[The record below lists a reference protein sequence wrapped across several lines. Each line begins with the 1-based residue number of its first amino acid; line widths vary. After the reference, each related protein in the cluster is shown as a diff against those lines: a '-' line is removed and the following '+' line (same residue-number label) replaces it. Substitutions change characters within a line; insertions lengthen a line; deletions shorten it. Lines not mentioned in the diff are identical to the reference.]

1 MADIGQETQEILFSF
16 EEKYNPYSFK
26 VEGFP
31 TWLLAREATYNFIK
45 GALSGRRDQIH
56 ITLGRDLSHVPRR
69 MYDYIKKRRLI
80 NDKVDVVFISNS
92 SFRRGTANSP
102 HDNIFIDNVI
112 DFLPS
117 NLQYVVLEYPTL
129 TEFDG
134 KYACSRYEK
143 RTIPLDI
150 FGPKVLL
157 NLQLLK
163 KTQHNRSRREI
174 ERLFSCQKL
183 RDGRNK
189 RSMLDEEIVAF
200 ARKLMLQ
207 KTIEYIAGAR
217 AFASVFSRLNP
228 KVVIDIAG
236 ASRFAKP
243 YLDEG
248 VCYLEIQHGI
258 IHEYHPGYIYPE
270 FAREVL
276 EEFYK
281 NRYLTLYG
289 ELYRDIL
296 VEQSIWEEGNLFITG
311 NPRFSNFVPLD
322 RARFNAEL
330 KNHSGKRILLFTSQ
344 PIKAAQEITKDILER
359 VVGHLSDK
367 YLIVVKLHPREMP
380 NNSPYKVLVRD
391 HGVRMVSES
400 PDLQNLLYYSYL
412 HIGVSSTVLQEA
424 VYFNTPNVIIASEYK
439 TRTLDILTETNA
451 AVVVRE
457 PEELLRLIDELGS
470 NPESLSNM
478 RQAQNFVKGKLFGER
493 INDPAENIANL
504 IYQFCQKKERL

>member
-1 MADIGQETQEILFSF
+1 MADIGQEAKEILFSL
-16 EEKYNPYSFK
+16 EEKYNPYTFK
-26 VEGFP
+26 FEGFP

-45 GALSGRRDQIH
+45 GVLSNRRDQIH

-69 MYDYIKKRRLI
+69 MYDYVKKRRLL
-80 NDKVDVVFISNS
+80 NGKVDVVFISNS
-92 SFRRGTANSP
+92 SFRRGTASSS

-112 DFLPS
+112 DCLPS
-117 NLQYVVLEYPTL
+117 DLQYIALEYPTL

-134 KYACSRYEK
+134 KYTHSRHEK

-150 FGPKVLL
+150 FGPKALL
-157 NLQLLK
+157 NLQLL

-174 ERLFSCQKL
+174 ERLFPSQRL
-183 RDGRNK
+183 RGKQNK

-200 ARKLMLQ
+200 ARKLMFQ

-236 ASRFAKP
+236 ASRFANP
-243 YLDEG
+243 YLDKDA
-248 VCYLEIQHGI
+248 CYLEIQHGI

-276 EEFYK
+276 KEFYR
-281 NRYLTLYG
+281 NRYLALYG
-289 ELYRDIL
+289 ELYRGIL

-322 RARFNAEL
+322 RPRFNAEL
-330 KNHSGKRILLFTSQ
+330 KNHSDKRILLFTSQ
-344 PIKAAQEITKDILER
+344 PIKAAQEITKNMLEK
-359 VVGHLSDK
+359 VAGHLSNK
-367 YLIVVKLHPREMP
+367 YLIVVKLHPRERLS
-380 NNSPYKVLVRD
+380 NSPYEVLVRNR
-391 HGVRMVSES
+391 GIRIVSES

-424 VYFNTPNVIIASEYK
+424 VYFNTPNVVIASEYK
-439 TRTLDILTETNA
+439 TRTLDILTEVGAA
-451 AVVVRE
+451 AVVQE
-457 PEELLRLIDELGS
+457 PDELLRLIDELES
-470 NPESLSNM
+470 TSESLSKM
-478 RQAQNFVKGKLFGER
+478 QQAQNVVKGKLFGEN
-493 INDPAENIANL
+493 IKNPAENIADL
-504 IYQFCQKKERL
+504 ICRFCQKKERL